1 MDIME
6 YFTDT
11 SFVLVVLIGSIIA
24 LLYAFMKKRRS

>member
-1 MDIME
+1 ME

-11 SFVLVVLIGSIIA
+11 SFVLAVIIGSIIA

>member
-6 YFTDT
+6 YLTDT
-11 SFVLVVLIGSIIA
+11 SFVLAVIIGSIIA